1 MKELSQIR
9 MAVLDALRGA
19 GIQAMEVFPGKQA
32 MAYSGVVAAVGVGA
46 ASGKT
51 AGFCHYLGE
60 MKDPET
66 QAVRERYGK
75 ELFGQITVE
84 LRANRAADCERS
96 CETATEVLL
105 GGLPEGVRTGE
116 LTWEAICWEKTTG
129 MFLRRGVLECRALF
143 LAESA
148 VESGEFL
155 DFRLKG
161 VLLCKQAAKNFHTIC
176 KKETALKRVLSN
188 LLSAVSL
195 LRFKAVFSCGFRVPP
210 GSGLYQSCAAGSV
223 CIPAGQK
230 YCSPRPRKS
239 CPADRK
245 TPGLPSR
252 CIGHR
257 W

>member
-1 MKELSQIR
+1 
-9 MAVLDALRGA
+9 
-19 GIQAMEVFPGKQA
+19 
-32 MAYSGVVAAVGVGA
+32 
-46 ASGKT
+46 
-51 AGFCHYLGE
+51 

-161 VLLCKQAAKNFHTIC
+161 VMS
-176 KKETALKRVLSN
+176 E
-188 LLSAVSL
+188 
-195 LRFKAVFSCGFRVPP
+195 
-210 GSGLYQSCAAGSV
+210 
-223 CIPAGQK
+223 
-230 YCSPRPRKS
+230 
-239 CPADRK
+239 
-245 TPGLPSR
+245 
-252 CIGHR
+252 
-257 W
+257 

>member
-19 GIQAMEVFPGKQA
+19 GIQAMEVFPEKQA

-51 AGFCHYLGE
+51 AGFCHYLGPMLTPNGPRVIE
-60 MKDPET
+60 YNCRFGDPET
-66 QAVRERYGK
+66 QAVLERYGK

-84 LRANRAADCERS
+84 LRANRAADCERG

-116 LTWEAICWEKTTG
+116 LTWEAICWEKATG

-161 VLLCKQAAKNFHTIC
+161 VMS
-176 KKETALKRVLSN
+176 E
-188 LLSAVSL
+188 
-195 LRFKAVFSCGFRVPP
+195 
-210 GSGLYQSCAAGSV
+210 
-223 CIPAGQK
+223 
-230 YCSPRPRKS
+230 
-239 CPADRK
+239 
-245 TPGLPSR
+245 
-252 CIGHR
+252 
-257 W
+257 

>member
-9 MAVLDALRGA
+9 KAVLDALRGA
-19 GIQAMEVFPGKQA
+19 GIAAMEAFPAEQA
-32 MAYSGVVAAVGVGA
+32 MAYSGAVAAVGVGA

-60 MKDPET
+60 MRDPET
-66 QAVRERYGK
+66 QVIRERYGK

-84 LRANRAADCERS
+84 LRANRAVD

-116 LTWEAICWEKTTG
+116 LTWEAICWEKATE

-161 VLLCKQAAKNFHTIC
+161 VMS
-176 KKETALKRVLSN
+176 E
-188 LLSAVSL
+188 
-195 LRFKAVFSCGFRVPP
+195 
-210 GSGLYQSCAAGSV
+210 
-223 CIPAGQK
+223 
-230 YCSPRPRKS
+230 
-239 CPADRK
+239 
-245 TPGLPSR
+245 
-252 CIGHR
+252 
-257 W
+257 

>member
-19 GIQAMEVFPGKQA
+19 GIQAMEAFPEKQA

-75 ELFGQITVE
+75 ELFGQIT
-84 LRANRAADCERS
+84 
-96 CETATEVLL
+96 
-105 GGLPEGVRTGE
+105 GE

-161 VLLCKQAAKNFHTIC
+161 VMS
-176 KKETALKRVLSN
+176 E
-188 LLSAVSL
+188 
-195 LRFKAVFSCGFRVPP
+195 
-210 GSGLYQSCAAGSV
+210 
-223 CIPAGQK
+223 
-230 YCSPRPRKS
+230 
-239 CPADRK
+239 
-245 TPGLPSR
+245 
-252 CIGHR
+252 
-257 W
+257 

>member
-1 MKELSQIR
+1 MLAVLCEAAEAAWESRLGPGVTKEDCGGALR
-9 MAVLDALRGA
+9 CAAAFMAVLDALRGA
-19 GIQAMEVFPGKQA
+19 GIQAMEAFPEKQA

-84 LRANRAADCERS
+84 LRANRAADCERG

-143 LAESA
+143 LTESA

-161 VLLCKQAAKNFHTIC
+161 VMS
-176 KKETALKRVLSN
+176 E
-188 LLSAVSL
+188 
-195 LRFKAVFSCGFRVPP
+195 
-210 GSGLYQSCAAGSV
+210 
-223 CIPAGQK
+223 
-230 YCSPRPRKS
+230 
-239 CPADRK
+239 
-245 TPGLPSR
+245 
-252 CIGHR
+252 
-257 W
+257 